1 MTDKTDKKRA
11 KVKAIDGG
19 VIHADFTDP
28 NHITPKLVLEEV
40 GKIDLTTIVVM
51 GYDSN
56 GYEYFSSST
65 DSLPELYWLADR
77 FKQVLLEAHDGIE
90 E

>member
-1 MTDKTDKKRA
+1 MTDKKRT

-28 NHITPKLVLEEV
+28 DRVTPDKVLEEV
-40 GKIDLTTIVVM
+40 QKLQLTTIVVM
-51 GYDSN
+51 GYDSE

-65 DSLPELYWLADR
+65 DNLPDLYWLADR

-90 E
+90 G